1 MTKIIPLQRRI
12 EMKRNNPHHY
22 VTKHS
27 RVGKNKNT
35 LAFKPARWIACPA
48 CGYAHGVGH
57 FAWASLR
64 CNECGFYSKK
74 CDWIDFD
81 RMTPHEIREFYETRD
96 LTGKPL
102 KKLRDI
108 VFRELATGKYHH
120 TTQI

>member
-27 RVGKNKNT
+27 RVGKYEFND
-35 LAFKPARWIACPA
+35 RWIGCPA
-48 CGYAHGVGH
+48 CGDAHGVGH

-64 CNECGFYSKK
+64 CDKCGFYGDK
-74 CDWIDFD
+74 CDWIDFNKMKP
-81 RMTPHEIREFYETRD
+81 REIIEFYETRV

-108 VFRELATGKYHH
+108 VFRDLVTGKYHH

>member
-27 RVGKNKNT
+27 RVVMTSREIG
-35 LAFKPARWIACPA
+35 CPA
-48 CGYAHGVGH
+48 CGEAHGVGH

-64 CNECGFYSKK
+64 CDKCGFYGDK
-74 CDWIDFD
+74 CDWIDFNKMKP
-81 RMTPHEIREFYETRD
+81 REIIEFYETRD

-108 VFRELATGKYHH
+108 VFRDLVTGKYHH